1 MATSHGAELSGSFK
15 TPISLTGIIE
25 PAIILKVQSSVGGRV
40 EVLHVKENQHVTKD
54 QLLLTL
60 NNDSQKRQLEL
71 IRLQLKVDENNV
83 IGNVVK
89 LTEETSNIIE
99 NVNYTGTNNRGTFF
113 ELNAA
118 IAEIKHDEPNLSRLQ
133 DVFVVI
139 KLSDLR
145 TIHIRSDKAVFNKIS
160 NDCEF
165 FGNVEITEQDNIIT
179 SDNLDLYMSEN
190 LITAYNNVKYNSIK
204 GFLIADKVDMDMLKN
219 EANIFMFEKNDTV
232 RVKYKY

>member
-1 MATSHGAELSGSFK
+1 MKKNKIIQF
-15 TPISLTGIIE
+15 SLVIVGIILFFFTYYTSYKGKIVDIDKNI
-25 PAIILKVQSSVGGRV
+25 AIGDVVQ
-40 EVLHVKENQHVTKD
+40 
-54 QLLLTL
+54 
-60 NNDSQKRQLEL
+60 
-71 IRLQLKVDENNV
+71 
-83 IGNVVK
+83 

-99 NVNYTGTNNRGTFF
+99 NVKYVGTNNKGIFF

-118 IAEIKHDEPNLSRLQ
+118 VAVIKHDDPNISQLQ

-145 TIHIRSDKAVFNKIS
+145 TIHIRSDKSVFNKIS

-179 SDNLDLYMSEN
+179 SDNLDLYMSKN

-204 GFLIADKVDMDMLKN
+204 GFLIADKVDMDIVKN
-219 EANIFMFEKNDTV
+219 EANIFMFEKNDKV